1 MITIDIK
8 RNDDNTTAVHCGGHA
23 GYCSGNDI
31 VCAGVSAV
39 VQAFVGTM
47 INSDIATDYKMDCG
61 YCKVIVGEGADRE
74 LKMLIIGLLQI
85 QKAYPKNIIL
95 TYNFEI

>member
-8 RNDDNTTAVHCGGHA
+8 RNDDKTTAVHCGGHA
-23 GYCSGNDI
+23 GYCCGNDI
-31 VCAGVSAV
+31 VCAGVSAL

-47 INSDIATDYKMDCG
+47 INSEITIDYKMDCG
-61 YCKVIVGEGADRE
+61 YCKAIVGIGADRE

-85 QKAYPKNIIL
+85 QKAYPENVIL